1 MDYQTQT
8 DLIDLGTLQA
18 KITHIT
24 NQDDLL
30 NALIAKGED
39 HEDYQDDRLP
49 YWADLWHAA
58 IALGRYLVHEQVVQP
73 GELVTEIGCGLGLPG
88 IVAGMLGG
96 QVTLTD
102 YLPEALE
109 FAQLNWSQ
117 NNTQPAKYA
126 VLDWRKPEPALA
138 ADLLLAS
145 DVAYENR
152 AFAALTKALPLLVRS
167 HGRIILSEPSRGVA
181 KPFLAQLQDLP
192 GFAAQQS
199 QIRVLWD
206 DCWIAVNILDLK
218 KLD

>member
-8 DLIDLGTLQA
+8 DQIDLGTLTVT
-18 KITHIT
+18 ITHIT

-49 YWADLWHAA
+49 YWADLWHSA
-58 IALGRYLVHEQVVQP
+58 IGLGQYLVSEQVVQP
-73 GELVTEIGCGLGLPG
+73 NMLVTEIGCGLGMPG

-109 FAQLNWSQ
+109 FAQINWSQ
-117 NNTQPAKYA
+117 NNAQPAKYA
-126 VLDWRKPEPALA
+126 VLDWRKPEPDLA

-145 DVAYENR
+145 DVAYEQR
-152 AFAALTKALPLLVRS
+152 AFSALTKALPLLVRP

-181 KPFLAQLQDLP
+181 EPFLSQLMEFP
-192 GFAAQQS
+192 GFSAQKS
-199 QIRVLWD
+199 LLKIHWNDFEL
-206 DCWIAVNILDLK
+206 AVNILDLK
-218 KLD
+218 KEE

>member
-1 MDYQTQT
+1 LNYQTQT
-8 DLIDLGTLQA
+8 DLIDLGALA
-18 KITHIT
+18 VKITHIT

-58 IALGRYLVHEQVVQP
+58 IALGQYLVSEQVVQP
-73 GELVTEIGCGLGLPG
+73 NELVTEIGCGLGLPG

-109 FAQLNWSQ
+109 FAQVNWSQ
-117 NNTQPAKYA
+117 NNTKPANYA

-145 DVAYENR
+145 DVAYETR
-152 AFAALTKALPLLVRS
+152 AFTALTKALPLLVRP

-192 GFAAQQS
+192 GFTAKQS
-199 QIRVLWD
+199 QIRILWND
-206 DCWIAVNILDLK
+206 FWIAVNILDLK
-218 KLD
+218 KLS